1 MHIFIELS
9 VIVLIT
15 TLVAALMR
23 LLKQPL
29 AVGYILSGIIV
40 GPYFLDIL
48 HSTESIEL
56 FSKIG
61 ISILLFVVGLS
72 LNPDAIK
79 ETGKVSLIT
88 GIGQVVFT
96 SVIGFLIMRG
106 LGYDQTSSIYGSIA
120 LTFSS
125 TIIILKLLSDKGDL
139 RKLYGKIAIGFLL
152 VQDIVATLILLVVS
166 AGGAGGISSA
176 LGIVLVKGIVA
187 IVALYIFSKRV
198 LPKLSAYLAG
208 SQELLFLFSIAW
220 GLGLASLFYH
230 LGFSIEIGA
239 LIAGVTLS
247 VSSYAPEIGSRM
259 KPLRDFFVV
268 LFFVLLGSQVIL
280 TGISSQIGPAILLSL
295 FVLVGNPLIVFFL
308 MNILGYRSRTGFM
321 AGLTVAQISE
331 FSLILMALGLS
342 LGHVSRETV
351 SLITLVGI
359 ATIAG
364 STYLIMYSEKIYT
377 AMRPLLRFL
386 EIRKPTHEDTTDED
400 GAAEM
405 IIFGYDRVGFDFVKA
420 ARTITEKFLVV
431 DFNPKSISALKQKN
445 IPHRYGDAGDVEF
458 LGEVGLEHAKIIVST
473 IPDME
478 TKLLILR
485 EYRKVSP
492 HGVVLLTA
500 RTGEQARLLYTE
512 GASYV
517 VMPHHLGAHHAA
529 ELITAHKFDASKFK
543 ECKDEH
549 LCSITEREAE
559 MGQDKDE

>member
-29 AVGYILSGIIV
+29 SVGYIVSGVIV

-61 ISILLFVVGLS
+61 ISILLFVVGLH
-72 LNPDAIK
+72 LNPESLK
-79 ETGKVSLIT
+79 ETGKVSVVGGLA
-88 GIGQVVFT
+88 QVVFT
-96 SVIGFLIMRG
+96 AVAGFFIMQS
-106 LGYDQTSSIYGSIA
+106 LGYDRTSALYGALA

-139 RKLYGKIAIGFLL
+139 QKLYGKISIGFLL
-152 VQDIVATLILLVVS
+152 IQDIVATLAMLFIA
-166 AGGAGGISSA
+166 AGGANGLNSS
-176 LGIVLVKGIVA
+176 LLLVLAKGIAVIA
-187 IVALYIFSKRV
+187 GLYLFSKYI
-198 LPKLSAYLAG
+198 LPKLSTYFAG

-220 GLGLASLFYH
+220 GLGLSSLFAYI
-230 LGFSIEIGA
+230 GFSIEIGA

-268 LFFVLLGSQVIL
+268 LFFVLLGSQIVLANIGALVVPALIL
-280 TGISSQIGPAILLSL
+280 SA
-295 FVLVGNPLIVFFL
+295 FVLIGNPLIVFIILNL
-308 MNILGYRSRTGFM
+308 MGYRSRTAFM
-321 AGLTVAQISE
+321 TGLAIAQISE

-342 LGHVSRETV
+342 LGHVSQETV

-359 ATIAG
+359 VTIAG
-364 STYLIMYSEKIYT
+364 STYLILYSEKLYSRTKKYLKIIT
-377 AMRPLLRFL
+377 F
-386 EIRKPTHEDTTDED
+386 RKVSTHDDTSNEDH
-400 GAAEM
+400 APEM

-420 ARTITEKFLVV
+420 AKTITEKYLVV
-431 DFNPKSISALKQKN
+431 DINPKSIASLKKN
-445 IPHRYGDAGDVEF
+445 GVPCKYGDAGDVEF
-458 LGEVGLEHAKIIVST
+458 LSELGLPFAKIVIST
-473 IPDME
+473 IPDTE
-478 TKLLILR
+478 TKLLLLR
-485 EYRKVSP
+485 EYRKASP
-492 HGVVLLTA
+492 HGIMILTA
-500 RTGEQARLLYTE
+500 HTAEEARLLYAE

-529 ELITAHKFDASKFK
+529 SMITLHGFDSKKFAVSK
-543 ECKDEH
+543 DDH
-549 LCSITEREAE
+549 LSTILEREKE
-559 MGQDKDE
+559 MSKDK

>member
-9 VIVLIT
+9 IIVLIT
-15 TLVAALMR
+15 TLVATLMR
-23 LLKQPL
+23 VLKQPL

-40 GPYFLDIL
+40 GPYFLNIL

-88 GIGQVVFT
+88 GIGQVIFT

-106 LGYDQTSSIYGSIA
+106 LGYDQTSALYGAIA

-139 RKLYGKIAIGFLL
+139 QKLYGKIAIGFLL

-166 AGGAGGISSA
+166 AGGAEGISSA
-176 LGIVLVKGIVA
+176 LGIVLVKGIIA
-187 IVALYIFSKRV
+187 IIALYIFSKRI
-198 LPKLSAYLAG
+198 LPKLSTHLAG

-220 GLGLASLFYH
+220 GLGLASLFYY

-268 LFFVLLGSQVIL
+268 LFFVLLGSQIIL
-280 TGISSQIGPAILLSL
+280 TNIGAQIGPALLLSL
-295 FVLVGNPLIVFFL
+295 FILVGNPLIVFFL

-364 STYLIMYSEKIYT
+364 STYLIVYAEKIYT
-377 AMRPLLRFL
+377 VIRPLLKVL
-386 EIRKPTHEDTTDED
+386 EIRKPSHADTSDTDMS
-400 GAAEM
+400 AEM
-405 IIFGYDRVGFDFVKA
+405 IIFGYDRVGFDFVQA
-420 ARTITEKFLVV
+420 AKKITEKFLVV
-431 DFNPKSISALKQKN
+431 DFNPKSIAILKHKK

-458 LGEVGLEHAKIIVST
+458 LGEIGLDEAKIIVST

-485 EYRKVSP
+485 EHRKVSLN
-492 HGVVLLTA
+492 GVVLLTA
-500 RTGEQARLLYTE
+500 RTAKEARMLYDE

-529 ELITAHKFDASKFK
+529 SLITTHKFSADKFR

-549 LCSITEREAE
+549 LCAITEKEKE
-559 MGQDKDE
+559 MGQDKDD

>member
-23 LLKQPL
+23 VLKQPL

-72 LNPDAIK
+72 LNPESIK

-166 AGGAGGISSA
+166 AGGAGGVSST
-176 LGIVLVKGIVA
+176 LGIVLVKGVIT
-187 IVALYIFSKRV
+187 IIALYIFSKRV

-220 GLGLASLFYH
+220 GLGLASLFYY

-280 TGISSQIGPAILLSL
+280 TGISTQIVPAVLLSL
-295 FVLVGNPLIVFFL
+295 FVLIGNPLIVFFL

-359 ATIAG
+359 TTIAG
-364 STYLIMYSEKIYT
+364 STYLIMYSEKIYFVV
-377 AMRPLLRFL
+377 RPLLKIL
-386 EIRKPTHEDTTDED
+386 EVRKAVHEDIAGDEQS
-400 GAAEM
+400 AEM

-420 ARTITEKFLVV
+420 GKTITEKFLVV
-431 DFNPKSISALKQKN
+431 DFNPQSIGLLKEKN
-445 IPHRYGDAGDVEF
+445 IPCRYGDAGDVEF
-458 LGEVGLEHAKIIVST
+458 LGEIGLAEAKIIIST

-478 TKLLILR
+478 TKLLLLR

-492 HGVVLLTA
+492 TGVALLTA
-500 RTGEQARLLYTE
+500 RTSEQAKKLYEE

-529 ELITAHKFDASKFK
+529 GLITAHKFDADKFK
-543 ECKDEH
+543 QHKNEH
-549 LCSITEREAE
+549 LDALSVREAE

>member
-1 MHIFIELS
+1 M
-9 VIVLIT
+9 IVLIT

-23 LLKQPL
+23 VLKQPL

-72 LNPDAIK
+72 LNPESIK

-96 SVIGFLIMRG
+96 SVISFLIMRA
-106 LGYDQTSSIYGSIA
+106 LGYDQTSSLYGSAA

-125 TIIILKLLSDKGDL
+125 TIIILKILSDKGDL
-139 RKLYGKIAIGFLL
+139 RKLYGKIAIGLLL

-166 AGGAGGISSA
+166 ASGAGGVSST
-176 LGIVLVKGIVA
+176 LGFVLVKGVVA
-187 IVALYIFSKRV
+187 IIALYIFSKRV
-198 LPKLSAYLAG
+198 LPKLSTYLAG

-220 GLGLASLFYH
+220 GLGLASLFYY

-268 LFFVLLGSQVIL
+268 LFFVLLGSQVIF
-280 TGISSQIGPAILLSL
+280 TNIGDQIVPALILSA
-295 FVLVGNPLIVFFL
+295 FVLLGKPLIVFFL

-321 AGLTVAQISE
+321 TGLTVAQISE
-331 FSLILMALGLS
+331 FSLILMALGLT
-342 LGHVSRETV
+342 LGHISKETV

-359 ATIAG
+359 ITIAG
-364 STYLIMYSEKIYT
+364 STHLIMYSEKIYSV
-377 AMRPLLRFL
+377 MRPLLKIL
-386 EIRKPTHEDTTDED
+386 EIRKAVHGDTTGDEQS
-400 GAAEM
+400 AEM

-420 ARTITEKFLVV
+420 GKTITEKFLVV
-431 DFNPKSISALKQKN
+431 DFNPKSIALLKEKN
-445 IPHRYGDAGDVEF
+445 IPCRYGDAGDVEF
-458 LGEVGLEHAKIIVST
+458 LGEIGFVHAKIIIST

-492 HGVVLLTA
+492 TGVALLTA
-500 RTGEQARLLYTE
+500 RTSEQAKKLYEE

-529 ELITAHKFDASKFK
+529 GLITAHKFDADKFK
-543 ECKDEH
+543 QHKNEH
-549 LCSITEREAE
+549 LDALSVREAE